1 MRWLTLLTSFAVK
14 DRGIAAIAE
23 IVHEADLHDGKFT
36 RNEATG
42 VDLAINSLVEV
53 TPDDHE
59 LPDRGMAIFE
69 GLYPVLKQKA

>member
-23 IVHEADLHDGKFT
+23 IVREADLHD
-36 RNEATG
+36 G

-53 TPDDHE
+53 TPADHE
-59 LPDRGMAIFE
+59 LLDRGMAIFE